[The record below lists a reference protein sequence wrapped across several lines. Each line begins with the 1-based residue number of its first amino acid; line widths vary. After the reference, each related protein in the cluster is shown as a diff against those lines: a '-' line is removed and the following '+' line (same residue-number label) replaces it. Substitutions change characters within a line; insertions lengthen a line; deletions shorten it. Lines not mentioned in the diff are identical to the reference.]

1 VEGKTGFIGMD
12 SSLFFAFLADHGIAY
27 ERCDHPP
34 VYTVAEAARLVPP
47 LPGVKTKNLFLRDKP
62 GRRHFLVVVPAA
74 KPVDLT
80 LLSDQIGAGRLSF
93 GSPDRLVKYLG
104 VLPGAVTLFAVF
116 NDPDHCVELYVDEAL
131 WQAEAY
137 QFHPLVN
144 TSTLVMSREA
154 VARFVELTGHRMHL
168 VKVPEKP

>member
-1 VEGKTGFIGMD
+1 MGPSE
-12 SSLFFAFLADHGIAY
+12 FFAFLSEHAIAY

-34 VYTVAEAARLVPP
+34 VATVAEAARLVPP

-62 GRRHFLVVVPAA
+62 GRRHFLVCVPAA

-80 LLSDQIGAGRLSF
+80 LFSDQIGAGRLSF

-104 VLPGAVTLFAVF
+104 VAPGAVTLFAVF
-116 NDPDHCVELYVDEAL
+116 NDPDHGVELYVDEDL

-144 TSTLVMSREA
+144 TSTLVVSREA
-154 VARFVELTGHRMHL
+154 VTRFLKLTGHPLHL
-168 VKVPEKP
+168 LRVPEKP